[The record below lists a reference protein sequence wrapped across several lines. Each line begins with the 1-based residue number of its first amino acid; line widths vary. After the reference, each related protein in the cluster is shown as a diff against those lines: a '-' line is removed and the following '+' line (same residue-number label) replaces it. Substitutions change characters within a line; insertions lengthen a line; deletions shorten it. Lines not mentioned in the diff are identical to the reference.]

1 MKHQIFIPQFL
12 RNESIRS
19 YIPQPIKIQKE
30 DTIRWSN
37 TDSEPH
43 HLFFIKIDPA
53 PANIEVL
60 DERLYLKS
68 GEVGE
73 MMFNYNYK
81 RIDYICNI
89 HRREVNSITV
99 FTEDYKNM
107 SNTQR
112 LRYLSKRYNIRTSN
126 LLSYLD
132 RIDK

>member
-1 MKHQIFIPQFL
+1 MKYQVLIPQFL
-12 RNESIRS
+12 HNESIRN
-19 YIPQPIKIQKE
+19 YIPHTVKIQKG
-30 DTIRWSN
+30 DTIRWIN

-43 HLFFIKIDPA
+43 HIFFIKIDP
-53 PANIEVL
+53 NQKNMEVL

-99 FTEDYKNM
+99 FTEDYK
-107 SNTQR
+107 
-112 LRYLSKRYNIRTSN
+112 I
-126 LLSYLD
+126 
-132 RIDK
+132 

>member
-19 YIPQPIKIQKE
+19 YIPQTIKIQKG
-30 DTIRWSN
+30 DTIRWIN

-43 HLFFIKIDPA
+43 HLFFIKIDPV

-81 RIDYICNI
+81 RIDYICNT

-112 LRYLSKRYNIRTSN
+112 LRYLNKRYNIKPPD

-132 RIDK
+132 GNR

>member
-1 MKHQIFIPQFL
+1 MNLTIYSLLKLIP
-12 RNESIRS
+12 
-19 YIPQPIKIQKE
+19 
-30 DTIRWSN
+30 
-37 TDSEPH
+37 
-43 HLFFIKIDPA
+43 

-99 FTEDYKNM
+99 FTEDYK
-107 SNTQR
+107 
-112 LRYLSKRYNIRTSN
+112 I
-126 LLSYLD
+126 
-132 RIDK
+132 